1 MKKAEKDRT
10 SVLIVDNEIEFAS
23 TLAERLQLR
32 GYDATAVYCAE
43 DAFESLKKSL
53 PDVMLLDLI
62 MPGTSGLEALMTV
75 KNCFPDVFVF
85 LLTGH
90 LDIEKELEGIRLD
103 NFSFII
109 KPVDM
114 SDLTAMIDRA
124 KIEMM
129 NKKRLMES

>member
-43 DAFESLKKSL
+43 DAFEWVKKSS

-75 KNCFPDVFVF
+75 KTCFPDVFVV

-103 NFSFII
+103 HFSFII

-124 KIEMM
+124 KIEMT
-129 NKKRLMES
+129 NKKRLLKS

>member
-43 DAFESLKKSL
+43 EAFESLKKSP

-62 MPGTSGLEALMTV
+62 MPGTSGQEALMTV
-75 KNCFPDVFVF
+75 KTCFPDVFIV

-90 LDIEKELEGIRLD
+90 LDIEKELEGISLD
-103 NFSFII
+103 NFNFIL

-114 SDLTAMIDRA
+114 SELTAMIDRV
-124 KIEMM
+124 KVEMM
-129 NKKRLMES
+129 NKKKLVK

>member
-1 MKKAEKDRT
+1 MIKAEKDRT
-10 SVLIVDNEIEFAS
+10 RVLIVDNEIEFAS

-43 DAFESLKKSL
+43 DAFESLKKSS

-75 KNCFPDVFVF
+75 KTCFPDVFVV

-90 LDIEKELEGIRLD
+90 LDIEKELEGIRLN

-124 KIEMM
+124 KIEMV
-129 NKKRLMES
+129 NKKRLLES

>member
-1 MKKAEKDRT
+1 MIKAEKDRT

-43 DAFESLKKSL
+43 DAFESLKKSS

-75 KNCFPDVFVF
+75 KTCFPDVFVV

-90 LDIEKELEGIRLD
+90 LDIEKELEGIRLN

-124 KIEMM
+124 KIEMV
-129 NKKRLMES
+129 NKKRLLES